1 MRRQFLAR
9 LKRKFRRL
17 RLEVID
23 LIRDED
29 ALGIDVRNA
38 FCPTGEG
45 GGVDPS
51 CGSSTGK
58 QSAEKAMAAGE
69 HGKALKAA
77 YENHRDFTYPEIND
91 LVDKITGP
99 MKRAESQALAK
110 EFGIAKPLSSKSAA
124 VAEIKRKIMERKG
137 SWERTQFRATN
148 AFCPTGEGGGID
160 PSCSPGSG
168 MAAKLGAVIDKVP
181 VIGKIKRGMTGVMKS
196 IHGRLEKR
204 YGSKAATAIMTSG
217 AIGGYAVAAGAFA
230 LTGVP
235 GVPIVND
242 LISIAAHTALAE
254 IGLQASRL
262 AKRFTGNASS
272 QEVWQ
277 EIQDYLATMIEEY
290 RSELEQIQD
299 GPEIR
304 ELIAEFKNQ
313 SLVANDRWRFLTSP
327 EKVKAFQEWLKTQM
341 QQIIR
346 SEDDEE
352 LWRAYIEQGFRK
364 GAGRAFDDVRQSE
377 LKKRRPELFTPEA
390 QREGMGFFAG
400 TRDEFLRQSFA
411 RPVSV
416 ERVKLLA
423 GRAFDDLENI
433 TSDMAAKMT
442 RALTDGLIEGKHSLE
457 VASDLAEQVD
467 LTYSRAELI
476 ARTELTRAHAQG
488 QLQAMEEMGVAE
500 VGVAV
505 EWAPANDD
513 AVCSKCEPLEGV
525 VLSLAEAQNLLPR
538 HPRCRCVFLPANT
551 GEDTEN
557 QKDTKKEIE
566 RAIREST
573 EGGDEWG
580 PPSVS
585 KERPQSIFNQRMQ
598 LPFALLEFSRFVGNM
613 SYFADC
619 ERDPKGRCLPSG
631 KGEQGYATSA
641 VQEASVKVARAKIKN
656 APVPSKEAAAK
667 AREELARAKA
677 EGSRPGGESRG
688 GGSKDRQRQRLNLFK
703 EFGGETKGYVACPWT
718 GLKMH
723 WTDDPKENPNGY
735 PKFERGKIFT
745 KAQGG
750 GYQIPNLI
758 PESFAANRSRND
770 RPMRKENLK

>member
-1 MRRQFLAR
+1 MAKAKRRANPLRIDPTRTATMRRQFLAR

-29 ALGIDVRNA
+29 ALGFDVRNA
-38 FCPTGEG
+38 FCPPGGG

-99 MKRAESQALAK
+99 MKRAESQALA
-110 EFGIAKPLSSKSAA
+110 
-124 VAEIKRKIMERKG
+124 
-137 SWERTQFRATN
+137 
-148 AFCPTGEGGGID
+148 
-160 PSCSPGSG
+160 
-168 MAAKLGAVIDKVP
+168 
-181 VIGKIKRGMTGVMKS
+181 
-196 IHGRLEKR
+196 KR

-442 RALTDGLIEGKHSLE
+442 RALTDG
-457 VASDLAEQVD
+457 
-467 LTYSRAELI
+467 
-476 ARTELTRAHAQG
+476 
-488 QLQAMEEMGVAE
+488 
-500 VGVAV
+500 
-505 EWAPANDD
+505 
-513 AVCSKCEPLEGV
+513 
-525 VLSLAEAQNLLPR
+525 
-538 HPRCRCVFLPANT
+538 F
-551 GEDTEN
+551 
-557 QKDTKKEIE
+557 
-566 RAIREST
+566 
-573 EGGDEWG
+573 
-580 PPSVS
+580 
-585 KERPQSIFNQRMQ
+585 
-598 LPFALLEFSRFVGNM
+598 
-613 SYFADC
+613 
-619 ERDPKGRCLPSG
+619 
-631 KGEQGYATSA
+631 
-641 VQEASVKVARAKIKN
+641 
-656 APVPSKEAAAK
+656 
-667 AREELARAKA
+667 
-677 EGSRPGGESRG
+677 
-688 GGSKDRQRQRLNLFK
+688 
-703 EFGGETKGYVACPWT
+703 
-718 GLKMH
+718 
-723 WTDDPKENPNGY
+723 
-735 PKFERGKIFT
+735 
-745 KAQGG
+745 
-750 GYQIPNLI
+750 
-758 PESFAANRSRND
+758 
-770 RPMRKENLK
+770 